1 MLIDLGFLDGW
12 DEELDSMNAVK
23 RDGRRFQYP
32 NSYIEFLAFLKTG
45 FQIPYRTVEGVVRG
59 LSNYVKGLK
68 EMHFTQI
75 RRRMLRLNPTVG
87 FDYDS
92 DADEPVTL
100 IVDSTGL
107 STTKKGAYIEQMW
120 VKKKRKF
127 IKLHIGIDE
136 KTKKIVEFD
145 VTTPRV
151 ADTKRF
157 KKIVKGAARKVG
169 EENIVKVYGDKAH
182 DSREN
187 FNLLDSMN
195 IEPGIA
201 VKRNATERS
210 RGCQMRKQEVQ
221 MIRKIGY
228 KGWSRLRE
236 FGRRWIVEIVISA
249 LKRVLGDTLYGRKF
263 ASQKVEAR
271 LKVALYNRFL
281 SL

>member
-1 MLIDLGFLDGW
+1 
-12 DEELDSMNAVK
+12 MNGVK

-32 NSYIEFLAFLKTG
+32 DSYIEFLAFLKTG

-59 LSNYVKGLK
+59 LSNYIKGLK

-187 FNLLDSMN
+187 FRDYPGKLCMALMVGERAIINHSRPSPPPLARTLGLASVLARSFSTGSWNWHSHPGVIEVDYLDEVIYIHGLL
-195 IEPGIA
+195 
-201 VKRNATERS
+201 RR
-210 RGCQMRKQEVQ
+210 EVTSELPP
-221 MIRKIGY
+221 Y
-228 KGWSRLRE
+228 
-236 FGRRWIVEIVISA
+236 VIQSE
-249 LKRVLGDTLYGRKF
+249 LM
-263 ASQKVEAR
+263 
-271 LKVALYNRFL
+271 L
-281 SL
+281 STAFVV